1 MSGCKH
7 QGAWSGG
14 GYASAAFTQ
23 SAGDGQIYDL
33 RAYPVIHGVTEAWG
47 YTVTCREKTAGFTGD
62 TSFCPGMEEIVRAS
76 DLAFVEASYPVHQ
89 SVHMGIDKILELREK
104 YPEKRIIPT
113 HMGREARKA
122 YEEAGGRAPADG
134 TVWRL

>member
-1 MSGCKH
+1 
-7 QGAWSGG
+7 
-14 GYASAAFTQ
+14 
-23 SAGDGQIYDL
+23 
-33 RAYPVIHGVTEAWG
+33 
-47 YTVTCREKTAGFTGD
+47 
-62 TSFCPGMEEIVRAS
+62 MEEIVRAS

-122 YEEAGGRAPADG
+122 YEEAGGRVPEDG
-134 TVWRL
+134 TVWHL

>member
-1 MSGCKH
+1 M
-7 QGAWSGG
+7 
-14 GYASAAFTQ
+14 
-23 SAGDGQIYDL
+23 
-33 RAYPVIHGVTEAWG
+33 IHGITEAWG

-89 SVHMGIDKILELREK
+89 SVHMGIDKILELQKK

-113 HMGREARKA
+113 HMGREARRA